1 MLVKAQLLQTMTWL
15 DNSIGSKIFRL
26 ESTFKPFEIRSYLN
40 PNAPLKV
47 TQNWKIFSKGE
58 QSSLR
63 SLVAM
68 LQNDKTFWVILH
80 HCEADY
86 FLVLLGLGVLMVLW
100 RLMDVYAA
108 KVESHPTDKLYFGL
122 TAEMVC
128 SEDPT
133 RLTHANRFDVKVT
146 ESPPTRSFSPYPR
159 FMATTMCWIQIAN
172 FLLSLLCFL
181 QFYFSSYALTLPTL
195 LLLETQIRNRYP
207 GTSCFLFL
215 LHLFVFLLDWQTN
228 FWHFIL
234 ENEWF
239 WKWTRNESGF
249 DVKRKDYF

>member
-26 ESTFKPFEIRSYLN
+26 ESTFIPFEIRSYLN

-47 TQNWKIFSKGE
+47 TKNERFFWKGE

-63 SLVAM
+63 LLVAM
-68 LQNDKTFWVILH
+68 LQNNETFWVILH

-195 LLLETQIRNRYP
+195 LLLETQIRNRYLE
-207 GTSCFLFL
+207 TSCFLLL
-215 LHLFVFLLDWQTN
+215 LHFFAAFLFDWQTSV
-228 FWHFIL
+228 WHFIL
-234 ENEWF
+234 DN
-239 WKWTRNESGF
+239 
-249 DVKRKDYF
+249 

>member
-1 MLVKAQLLQTMTWL
+1 
-15 DNSIGSKIFRL
+15 
-26 ESTFKPFEIRSYLN
+26 
-40 PNAPLKV
+40 
-47 TQNWKIFSKGE
+47 
-58 QSSLR
+58 
-63 SLVAM
+63 M

-195 LLLETQIRNRYP
+195 LLLLETQIRNRYP